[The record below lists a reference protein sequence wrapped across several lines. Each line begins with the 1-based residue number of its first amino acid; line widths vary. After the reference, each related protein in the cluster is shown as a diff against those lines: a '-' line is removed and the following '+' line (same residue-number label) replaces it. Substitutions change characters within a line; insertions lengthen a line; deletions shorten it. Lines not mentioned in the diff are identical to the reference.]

1 LDGEPNFFY
10 AALVIVVAVLGGLV
24 AVKFLPPRLSGLV
37 PPPLYV
43 NVTNITGVGDR
54 LLLSLNITQC
64 HVKPKSA
71 TVLIELNGRA
81 VEEASLSEV
90 SCGSNNLTMGLSP
103 YLVGKFA
110 IVVVNLSLEGG
121 RGYVLSYFLRYIYA
135 AESFKIV
142 NISLVNGTPVAYVS
156 YITPFRTE
164 VSLSDVVLINVNRS
178 STVFGFSCN
187 STRSAFVGPGTGYLA
202 LPLACN
208 YENLDVLSPGDVYQV
223 RGLIHVTYL
232 TPYGNYSEGVG
243 SLAYQR

>member
-1 LDGEPNFFY
+1 MDGESNFFY

-24 AVKFLPPRLSGLV
+24 AVKFLPPRLSGLT
-37 PPPLYV
+37 PPPFYT

-54 LLLSLNITQC
+54 LLLSLSITQC
-64 HVKPKSA
+64 RVKPESA

-110 IVVVNLSLEGG
+110 TVVVNLSLEGG
-121 RGYVLSYFLRYIYA
+121 RGYVLSYFLRYIHV

-156 YITPFRTE
+156 YTTSFRTE
-164 VSLSDVVLINVNRS
+164 VSLSDVVLINFNRS
-178 STVFGFSCN
+178 SIVFGFSCN

-202 LPLACN
+202 LPLACS
-208 YENLDVLSPGDVYQV
+208 YENLDVLNPGDVYQV
-223 RGLIHVTYL
+223 RGLINVTYL
-232 TPYGNYSEGVG
+232 TPYGNYSEEVG

>member
-1 LDGEPNFFY
+1 LDGELSLFY

-24 AVKFLPPRLSGLV
+24 AVKFLPPRLSGLI
-37 PPPLYV
+37 PPPFYT

-54 LLLSLNITQC
+54 LLLSLSITQC

-81 VEEASLSEV
+81 IEEANLSEV
-90 SCGSNNLTMGLSP
+90 GCGSNNLTMGLSP
-103 YLVGKFA
+103 YLVGRPA

-135 AESFKIV
+135 VESFKIV

-156 YITPFRTE
+156 YITPFRTK
-164 VSLSDVVLINVNRS
+164 VSLSDVILGNVNRS
-178 STVFGFSCN
+178 SIVFGFSCS
-187 STRSAFVGPGTGYLA
+187 STRSAVVGPGTGYLA

-208 YENLDVLSPGDVYQV
+208 YENLGVLSPGDVYQV
-223 RGLIHVTYL
+223 RGLINVTYL
-232 TPYGNYSEGVG
+232 TPYGNYSEEVG

>member
-1 LDGEPNFFY
+1 LDGEPSLFY

-64 HVKPKSA
+64 RVKPEGA

-81 VEEASLSEV
+81 IEEASFSRV
-90 SCGSNNLTMGLSP
+90 GCGPNNLTMGLSP
-103 YLVGKFA
+103 YLVGKPA
-110 IVVVNLSLEGG
+110 TVVVNLSLEGG

-135 AESFKIV
+135 AESFKII
-142 NISLVNGTPVAYVS
+142 NISLVNDSPVAYVS
-156 YITPFRTE
+156 YITSFRAE

-178 STVFGFSCN
+178 STVFGFSCS
-187 STRSAFVGPGTGYLA
+187 STRSAVVGPGTGYLA
-202 LPLACN
+202 LPLACS

-223 RGLIHVTYL
+223 RGLINVTYF
-232 TPYGNYSEGVG
+232 TPYGNYSEEMG

>member
-1 LDGEPNFFY
+1 MDGEPSLLY
-10 AALVIVVAVLGGLV
+10 AALVIVVAVLGGLT
-24 AVKFLPPRLSGLV
+24 AVKFLPPRLFGPV

-64 HVKPKSA
+64 HVKPKGA
-71 TVLIELNGRA
+71 TVLIELNGR
-81 VEEASLSEV
+81 VIEEASLSEV

-103 YLVGKFA
+103 YLVGRSA

-142 NISLVNGTPVAYVS
+142 NISLVNGAPVAYVS
-156 YITPFRTE
+156 YITPFRAE
-164 VSLSDVVLINVNRS
+164 ISLSDVVLINVNRS

-202 LPLACN
+202 LPLACS

-223 RGLIHVTYL
+223 RGLINVTYF
-232 TPYGNYSEGVG
+232 TPYGNYSEEVG
-243 SLAYQR
+243 SIAYQR